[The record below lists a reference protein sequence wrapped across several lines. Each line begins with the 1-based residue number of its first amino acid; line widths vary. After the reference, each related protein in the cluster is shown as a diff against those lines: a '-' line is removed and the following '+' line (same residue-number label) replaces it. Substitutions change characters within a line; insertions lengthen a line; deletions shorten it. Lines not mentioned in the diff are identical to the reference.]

1 MPKQNLRALG
11 EQYEALAARFLM
23 DRGYRILERN
33 FHHHRSGE
41 LDLIAK
47 KNGMLV
53 ICEVKYR
60 KDISHGDP
68 LEAVTYKKRLFL
80 CKAALGY
87 LSKKGYP
94 QDTPLR
100 FDVIGITGDGNLRH
114 IENAF
119 DFISF

>member
-11 EQYEALAARFLM
+11 EHYEEQAAKLLM
-23 DRGYRILERN
+23 NKGYRILERN

-47 KNGMLV
+47 KDGMLV

-60 KDISHGDP
+60 KDVSHGDP
-68 LEAVTYKKRLFL
+68 LEAVTYRKRLFL

-87 LSKKGYP
+87 LSRKGYP
-94 QDTPLR
+94 EDTPLR
-100 FDVIGITGDGNLRH
+100 FDVIGITGDGRIRH

-119 DFISF
+119 DFIS